1 MDGAVQTSR
10 NAAHTAH
17 AGKSPKQA
25 KAEFNKW
32 VIELYQAN
40 DETIPLP
47 PSPTASQYDGSVVEA
62 DTRQRE
68 VDVSAQL
75 SEGWSSTSVTS
86 TESVSGDVLRAATSG
101 TEITNAKSSQ
111 TSNTAAIKTAKA
123 PVKFNIF
130 SREWWTPTR
139 GTSFAVGAGI
149 ALLLSAGGV
158 YLFNKYVRKRKDAGR
173 RRRFHARSWNI
184 SDTNSISAGVRMP

>member
-1 MDGAVQTSR
+1 MDGAVQTFR

-25 KAEFNKW
+25 KEEFNKW
-32 VIELYQAN
+32 VIELYQGN

-47 PSPTASQYDGSVVEA
+47 PLPTASQYDGSIVEA
-62 DTRQRE
+62 DTRQQE

-86 TESVSGDVLRAATSG
+86 METASGNVLRSVTSG
-101 TEITNAKSSQ
+101 NEITNAKSGQ
-111 TSNTAAIKTAKA
+111 ALNTAAIKPIQA

-139 GTSFAVGAGI
+139 GASFAVGAGI
-149 ALLLSAGGV
+149 GLLLSAGGV
-158 YLFNKYVRKRKDAGR
+158 YLFNKYIRKRKDAGR

-184 SDTNSISAGVRMP
+184 SDTNSISAGVRMS